1 MSRVLSKLPL
11 LGPGEKSWRWP
22 SSLLLGHGMR
32 PWYPRT
38 SARRGSGGIP
48 NTACV
53 QSGDGFIQTEG
64 KKKPCCN
71 GWANGNKQR
80 SPSTGFW
87 DYRSCYAPFVV
98 ATKPATGYSWSS
110 LNSPLGLLDSIGRLD
125 LSLNM
130 EVEPQ
135 MLSTLLAIHIL
146 IDTHG

>member
-64 KKKPCCN
+64 KK
-71 GWANGNKQR
+71 AVLQR
-80 SPSTGFW
+80 LGQWQQT
-87 DYRSCYAPFVV
+87 
-98 ATKPATGYSWSS
+98 TKSKHWILGLQILLCTICGTGYSWSS